1 MNRTIT
7 ITLNNT
13 AFDIEEVAYD
23 KLKDY
28 LYKVEKYFSKEE
40 AKDEIIKDIENSFA
54 SKLED
59 KLLGRKQ
66 KIVLEKDIDDLIKII
81 GRVEDFEKEN
91 EDEKNDN
98 QTYRHYSCKKLYRNP
113 DDVVLA
119 GVCSGLASYLSVEA
133 SLIRVM
139 FTLVTI
145 FTGFFP
151 GFVIYI
157 VLWFILPIAE
167 TGSQKLEMEGEKIT
181 LEKIKDK
188 VVKMKDDVKNATM
201 NENNR
206 SYIKQKVNNIKDKC
220 KKTFNDNED
229 FDLEDDAK
237 VEYKNNKRG
246 TNRRNVL
253 SIIVKIIFIIIGI
266 SLIAPAIFGLIG
278 LAIAIPFIIFSPS
291 MISHF
296 VNIGNISSN
305 YVQIISILGILIALI
320 PTIFILVAG
329 VSFLRG
335 KNIFK
340 IGSSIFLLIIWIF
353 AISSLVFFS
362 TRMFEHNNT
371 VSFFEHNISYN
382 TEEKIYDL
390 EKFDS
395 INIQGPYVINI
406 KKNDNFLVK
415 ATSEDN
421 NFDELNVEVKD
432 GVLNIKQNNILNS
445 ISNNTTFDIDL
456 PSIKELNIKGMT
468 KVNLNGFDSN
478 ENIKLSLDGA
488 SNLDTDIFSNNFDIG
503 VYGFSELKIN
513 NTNDKTGSKVLA
525 KLNGASRLYIDSIKT
540 NNINLDL
547 DGASYTY
554 ISGVSNNVKIKETGA
569 SNIDLLKLESNTSNI
584 NLSGASSCKINSK
597 NNITANLSGASSLGY
612 YGDPVISKILKDL
625 STIDKI
631 QNIEDSKNI
640 SNNEDVENF

>member
-13 AFDIEEVAYD
+13 AFDIEEVAYE

-91 EDEKNDN
+91 DEEKTENK
-98 QTYRHYSCKKLYRNP
+98 TYNNYSCKKLYRNP
-113 DDVVLA
+113 DDVILA
-119 GVCSGLASYLSVEA
+119 GVCSGLASYLNVEA
-133 SLIRVM
+133 SLIRVL

-151 GFVIYI
+151 GFVIYV

-181 LEKIKDK
+181 LEKIKEK

-201 NENNR
+201 NETNR
-206 SYIKQKVNNIKDKC
+206 SYVKQKVNNIKDKC
-220 KKTFNDNED
+220 KKTFNNKENED
-229 FDLEDDAK
+229 IENNIK
-237 VEYKNNKRG
+237 KEYKSNRES
-246 TNRRNVL
+246 NRRNAL
-253 SIIVKIIFIIIGI
+253 SIFVKIIFIIIGI

-278 LAIAIPFIIFSPS
+278 LAIAIPFILFSPN
-291 MISHF
+291 MITHF
-296 VNIGNISSN
+296 INIGNISSN
-305 YVQIISILGILIALI
+305 YIQIISILGILIALI

-340 IGSSIFLLIIWIF
+340 IGSSIFLLIIWVF

-362 TRMFEHNNT
+362 TRMFSHNNT
-371 VSFFEHNISYN
+371 ISFFEHNISYN

-390 EKFDS
+390 KDFDS
-395 INIQGPYVINI
+395 INVQGPYTVNI
-406 KKNDNFLVK
+406 KKDNNFLVK
-415 ATSEDN
+415 ATSENDSLN
-421 NFDELNVEVKD
+421 NLNVEVKN

-445 ISNNTTFDIDL
+445 ISDNITFDIDL
-456 PSIKELNIKGMT
+456 PNIKELNIKGMT
-468 KVNLNGFDSN
+468 KVNLEGFDSN
-478 ENIKLSLDGA
+478 EDIKLNLDGA
-488 SNLDTDIFSNNFDIG
+488 SNLNADIFSNNFDINLS
-503 VYGFSELKIN
+503 GFSELKIN
-513 NTNDKTGSKVLA
+513 SISEKTGNKLLA
-525 KLNGASRLYIDSIKT
+525 KLNGASRLYVNSIKT
-540 NNINLDL
+540 SNVNLDL
-547 DGASYTY
+547 DGASYTD
-554 ISGVSNNVKIKETGA
+554 ISGASNNVKIKESGA
-569 SNIDLLKLESNTSNI
+569 SNIDLSKLESNNSNI
-584 NLSGASSCKINSK
+584 NLSGASSCKLNSK
-597 NNITANLSGASSLGY
+597 NNITANLSGASNLEY
-612 YGDPVISKILKDL
+612 YGDPVISKILRDL
-625 STIDKI
+625 STINKI
-631 QNIEDSKNI
+631 EKIDN
-640 SNNEDVENF
+640 SNDIVTEEKVENF